1 MAASRNHSS
10 RSVHGTPS
18 AIARGG
24 RDADR
29 GIVQSHR
36 ELSDAFASDPR
47 RLRQRCPAERLP
59 LLARFRLLHGPAI
72 TDIAMPQT
80 AYPSA
85 LTSHPRTFRTV
96 RAAIVSP
103 LSRVAA
109 L

>member
-24 RDADR
+24 SDADR

-47 RLRQRCPAERLP
+47 HLRQRCPAERLP
-59 LLARFRLLHGPAI
+59 LLARFRLLQ
-72 TDIAMPQT
+72 PQSPT
-80 AYPSA
+80 SQCLKPHTPSA
-85 LTSHPRTFRTV
+85 LISRARTFRTV
-96 RAAIVSP
+96 GGAIVSP
-103 LSRVAA
+103 LSRGG
-109 L
+109 

>member
-1 MAASRNHSS
+1 MGAPGNHWS
-10 RSVHGTPS
+10 RSVHGTPR

-85 LTSHPRTFRTV
+85 LSSRARTV
-96 RAAIVSP
+96 RTVGGAIVSP
-103 LSRVAA
+103 LSRGGA